1 MALQLCEVPVST
13 WESRS
18 SSGHNLP
25 IAWCPTRI
33 NPGRSETN
41 PRALGPSRPVVIQTK
56 TSCRLQAG
64 SASFHLYANT
74 ASRRPL
80 IACSHLIMNRC
91 TLRQQQS
98 QNFRLTSMVIRQQCS
113 HKTATYSLKTR
124 HPTRWQLWCARH
136 PDFVARSSA
145 AMSHLAHKATHLSAS
160 RDMQ

>member
-1 MALQLCEVPVST
+1 MSFARKPCSILDTVFGGAFANLEGLRTVAGRLTSSMALQLCEVPVST

-25 IAWCPTRI
+25 IAWCRW
-33 NPGRSETN
+33 
-41 PRALGPSRPVVIQTK
+41 L
-56 TSCRLQAG
+56 
-64 SASFHLYANT
+64 
-74 ASRRPL
+74 L